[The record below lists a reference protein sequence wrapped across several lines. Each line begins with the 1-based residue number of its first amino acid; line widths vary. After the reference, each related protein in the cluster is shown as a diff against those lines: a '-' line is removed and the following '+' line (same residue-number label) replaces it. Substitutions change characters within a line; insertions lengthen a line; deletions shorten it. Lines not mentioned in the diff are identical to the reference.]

1 MELNITISGLKPK
14 NSEKDFDIAATDEL
28 HDSISEKLAEAI
40 GNVLNTARDAD
51 INFAHLE
58 WDQGVFHITIK
69 SKSDRDGRRHRTEH
83 QVEVI
88 KPQ

>member
-14 NSEKDFDIAATDEL
+14 NSETEFNIAATDEL
-28 HDSISEKLAEAI
+28 HDYISANLAEAI
-40 GNVLNTARDAD
+40 GNVLNTARNAN
-51 INFAHLE
+51 INLAFLE

-69 SKSDRDGRRHRTEH
+69 SKSDIDGRKHRTKH